1 MLSIA
6 LLVSYII
13 VVQQHSAGFYEENL
27 LAISLEVFCLMFA
40 MAVGLYHMRAES
52 CGKTGLLALAASIAS
67 ASSEERDEF
76 VHKFSAA
83 RESLFGAGLFFCFML
98 ILTLSLAGNISKLGH
113 YQLTVLMPIPII
125 ATLLLEAIFKLALRL
140 KAGIRADLPVERD
153 FWLSWLGLAIL
164 GFFAVIWACPYDESD
179 AGFLIFLTLPVA
191 GIVSGVL
198 WLIRRPRKSAERGR
212 S

>member
-13 VVQQHSAGFYEENL
+13 VVQQHSARFYEENL

-52 CGKTGLLALAASIAS
+52 CGKTGLLALAAS
-67 ASSEERDEF
+67 ASSEDRDEF
-76 VHKFSAA
+76 VHKFNAA

-98 ILTLSLAGNISKLGH
+98 ILILSLAGNMSKLGH

-125 ATLLLEAIFKLALRL
+125 ATLLLEAILKLALRL
-140 KAGIRADLPVERD
+140 KAGIRADLPFEGD

-198 WLIRRPRKSAERGR
+198 WFIRRQRKSAERGR
-212 S
+212 SE